1 LWWEESELEGAGKV
15 REGGYT
21 VLEKELTVIKT
32 TVLLTGLRA
41 LQDRGGSGLAYMEVR
56 ENGLEEQES
65 ESEVDMTDAEDGER
79 SLRC

>member
-1 LWWEESELEGAGKV
+1 V